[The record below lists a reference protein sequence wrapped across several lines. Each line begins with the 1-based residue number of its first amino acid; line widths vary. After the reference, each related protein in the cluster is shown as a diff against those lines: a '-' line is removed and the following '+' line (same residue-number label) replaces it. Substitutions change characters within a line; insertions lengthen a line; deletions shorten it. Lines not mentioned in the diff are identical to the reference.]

1 MSVRVRFAPSPTGY
15 LHIGAARSALFNW
28 LFARKVGGQFL
39 LRIEDTD
46 LQRSTEEATRSII
59 EGLAWLGLDYDEEMV
74 FQSANAEQHRA
85 AARRLVEEGKA
96 YRDFTP
102 KEERA
107 DASVKQDIAAR
118 ARAQAAQGIDHRSNP
133 FRDLPRDES
142 DDRAAAGEPFA
153 IRLRVAREGAS
164 HFTDIVYGE
173 QERGYSE
180 IEDLVLLRSDGHPLY
195 NLSVVLDDIEMG
207 ITHVIRGQDHL
218 TNTHKQILLYQAFGA
233 PVPQFAHLPLILAP
247 NKAKLSKRRHGE
259 VVSLTTYRDRGFV
272 PAAFR
277 NFLALL
283 GWSPPEGKEIL
294 ARAELIEAF
303 SLKAIGRGN
312 AVFNFHEND
321 PRHWTDD
328 KALWMNAEYIRTMSL
343 DELLPMVKAELRTE
357 RLWRE
362 EYDDD
367 DEREWFAKAVDL
379 IRPRFFTLKDFSSQ
393 GRAYFSEDFD
403 FDETAVRAN
412 ILKEPRLRELLPQL
426 ADRIEAVDPF
436 TAASAETAVRAF
448 AEKSSVKAGLFINAS
463 RTMLTGQA
471 VGPPMFDVFEIMGPE
486 RSAMRL
492 RSQRPWHE
500 FVISSPT
507 VREGRQPETSL
518 C

>member
-1 MSVRVRFAPSPTGY
+1 MTTRVRFAPSPTGY

-28 LFARKVGGQFL
+28 LFARKVGGKFL

-46 LQRSTEEATRSII
+46 LQRSTEESVASII
-59 EGLAWLGLDYDEEMV
+59 EGLEWLGLDYDEEKV
-74 FQSANAEQHRA
+74 FFQSDNANKHRA
-85 AARRLVEEGKA
+85 AAQRLVDEGKA

-102 KEERA
+102 KAERA
-107 DASVKQDIAAR
+107 DSKVKQDIAAR
-118 ARAQAAQGIDHRSNP
+118 ARADAAEGIDHRSNP
-133 FRDLPRDES
+133 FRDLSPDES
-142 DDRAAAGEPFA
+142 GRRAAGGEPFA
-153 IRLRVAREGAS
+153 IRLKVAREGAS
-164 HFTDIVYGE
+164 RFKDIVYCE
-173 QERGYSE
+173 QERAYSE

-218 TNTHKQILLYQAFGA
+218 TNTHKQILLYQALGA

-247 NKAKLSKRRHGE
+247 NKAKLSKRKHGV

-283 GWSPPEGKEIL
+283 GWSPPEGREL
-294 ARAELIEAF
+294 LSREELIQAF
-303 SLKAIGRGN
+303 SLEAIGRAN

-328 KALWMNAEYIRTMSL
+328 KALWMNAEYIRTMPL
-343 DELLPMVKAELRTE
+343 EELLPLVKNELRAE
-357 RLWRE
+357 KLWRE

-367 DEREWFAKAVDL
+367 ERTWFAKAVEL
-379 IRPRFFTLKDFSSQ
+379 IRQRFFTLKDFSSQ

-403 FDETAVRAN
+403 LDEAAVTKN
-412 ILKEPRLRELLPQL
+412 ILKEPRLKELLPQL
-426 ADRIEAVDPF
+426 AARIEAVDPF
-436 TAASAETAVRAF
+436 TAANAEAALRAF
-448 AEKSSVKAGLFINAS
+448 AEESSVKAGLFINAS

-471 VGPPMFDVFEIMGPE
+471 VGPSMFDVFEIMG
-486 RSAMRL
+486 RDVSAMRL
-492 RSQRPWHE
+492 RSQRPWNE
-500 FVISSPT
+500 FNN
-507 VREGRQPETSL
+507 
-518 C
+518 

>member
-1 MSVRVRFAPSPTGY
+1 MTTRVRFAPSPTGY

-28 LFARKVGGQFL
+28 LYARKVGGKFL

-46 LQRSTEEATRSII
+46 LQRSTEESTRSII
-59 EGLAWLGLDYDEEMV
+59 EGLEWLGLDYDEERV
-74 FQSANAEQHRA
+74 FQSDNAEKHRV
-85 AARRLVEEGKA
+85 AARLLLEEGKA

-102 KEERA
+102 KEDRA
-107 DASVKQDIAAR
+107 DANVKQDIAER
-118 ARAQAAQGIDHRSNP
+118 ARAHAAEGIDHRSNP
-133 FRDLPRDES
+133 FRDLTTQES
-142 DDRAAAGEPFA
+142 DRRAEAGEPFA
-153 IRLRVAREGAS
+153 IRLKVSAEGTS
-164 HFTDIVYGE
+164 RFNDIVYGQ
-173 QERGYSE
+173 QERAYSE

-247 NKAKLSKRRHGE
+247 NKAKLSKRKHGE

-294 ARAELIEAF
+294 SREELLEAF
-303 SLKAIGRGN
+303 SLEAIGRAN
-312 AVFNFHEND
+312 AIFNFHEND

-328 KALWMNAEYIRTMSL
+328 KALWMNAEYIRTMPL
-343 DELLPMVKAELRTE
+343 TELLPMVKAELRSE

-367 DEREWFAKAVDL
+367 ERDWFAKAVDL
-379 IRPRFFTLKDFSSQ
+379 IRQRFFTLKDFSSQ

-403 FDETAVRAN
+403 LDEAAVRKN
-412 ILKEPRLRELLPQL
+412 ILKAPELKDLLPPL
-426 ADRIEAVDPF
+426 ADRLESVEPF
-436 TAASAETAVRAF
+436 TTETAEAALRAF
-448 AEKSSVKAGLFINAS
+448 AQVSGEKAGLFINAA

-471 VGPPMFDVFEIMGPE
+471 VGPSMFEVFEILGRE
-486 RSAMRL
+486 RSVMRM

-500 FVISSPT
+500 FES
-507 VREGRQPETSL
+507 
-518 C
+518 

>member
-1 MSVRVRFAPSPTGY
+1 MIRVRFAPSPTGY

-28 LFARKVGGQFL
+28 LFARKLGGKFL

-46 LQRSTEEATRSII
+46 LQRSTDESTRSII
-59 EGLAWLGLDYDEEMV
+59 EGLEWLGLDYDEEIV
-74 FQSANAEQHRA
+74 FQSDNAEKHRV
-85 AARRLVEEGKA
+85 AARQLVDEGKA

-102 KEERA
+102 KEQRE
-107 DASVKQDIAAR
+107 DKSVKQDIVDR
-118 ARAQAAQGIDHRSNP
+118 ARAHAAEGVDHRSNP
-133 FRDLPRDES
+133 FRDLSKDES
-142 DDRAAAGEPFA
+142 DRRAAAGEPFA
-153 IRLRVAREGAS
+153 IRLKVAAEGAS
-164 HFTDIVYGE
+164 QFTDLVYGE
-173 QERGYSE
+173 QERAFSE

-218 TNTHKQILLYQAFGA
+218 TNTHKQILLYQAFGKD
-233 PVPQFAHLPLILAP
+233 VPQFAHLPLILAP
-247 NKAKLSKRRHGE
+247 NKAKLSKRKHGE

-283 GWSPPEGKEIL
+283 GWSPPEGRELLSRDELVKE
-294 ARAELIEAF
+294 F
-303 SLKAIGRGN
+303 SLEGIGRAN

-328 KALWMNAEYIRTMSL
+328 KALWMNAEYIRTMPL
-343 DELLPMVKAELRTE
+343 AELLPMVKAELRSE
-357 RLWRE
+357 KLWRE

-367 DEREWFAKAVDL
+367 EREWFLKTVEL
-379 IRPRFFTLKDFSSQ
+379 IRQRFFTLKDFSAQ

-403 FDETAVRAN
+403 FEESAVRKN
-412 ILKEPRLRELLPQL
+412 ILKEPKLREVLSAL
-426 ADRIEAVDPF
+426 ADRLEAVEPF
-436 TAASAETAVRAF
+436 TAAKVEEALRTF
-448 AEKSSVKAGLFINAS
+448 ADEAGVKAGLFINAS

-471 VGPPMFDVFEIMGPE
+471 VGPSMFEVFEILGRE
-486 RSAMRL
+486 RSVMRL

-500 FVISSPT
+500 F
-507 VREGRQPETSL
+507 G
-518 C
+518 

>member
-1 MSVRVRFAPSPTGY
+1 MNRVRFAPSPTGY

-28 LFARKVGGQFL
+28 LFARKTGGKFL
-39 LRIEDTD
+39 LRVEDTD
-46 LQRSTEEATRSII
+46 LQRSTDESTQSII
-59 EGLAWLGLDYDEEMV
+59 EGMKWLELDYDEEIV
-74 FQSANAEQHRA
+74 FQSDNAENHRI

-102 KEERA
+102 KEQRE
-107 DASVKQDIAAR
+107 DKSVKQSIAER
-118 ARAQAAQGIDHRSNP
+118 ARAHAAEGVDHRSNP
-133 FRDLPRDES
+133 FRDLEKSES
-142 DDRAAAGEPFA
+142 DERAANGEPFA
-153 IRLRVAREGAS
+153 IRLKIARQGES
-164 HFTDIVYGE
+164 KFTDIVYGE
-173 QERGYSE
+173 QDRGYSE

-218 TNTHKQILLYQAFGA
+218 TNTHKQILLYQAFGVA
-233 PVPQFAHLPLILAP
+233 PPQFAHLPLILAP
-247 NKAKLSKRRHGE
+247 NKAKLSKRKHGE

-283 GWSPPEGKEIL
+283 GWSPPDGKEIL
-294 ARAELIEAF
+294 SRDDLIEKF
-303 SLKAIGRGN
+303 SLEGIGRAN

-328 KALWMNAEYIRTMSL
+328 KALWMNAEYIRTMPL
-343 DELLPMVKAELRTE
+343 AELLPMVKAELRAE
-357 RLWRE
+357 KLWRE

-367 DEREWFAKAVDL
+367 ERDWFEKAVEL
-379 IRPRFFTLKDFSSQ
+379 IRHRFFTLKDFSAQ

-403 FDETAVRAN
+403 FDEAAVKKN
-412 ILKEPRLRELLPQL
+412 ILKEPRLHELLPAL
-426 ADRIEAVDPF
+426 ADRIEVVEPF
-436 TAASAETAVRAF
+436 SATTAEAALRAF
-448 AEKSSVKAGLFINAS
+448 ADESGVKAGLFINGA

-471 VGPPMFDVFEIMGPE
+471 VGPSMFEVFEIMGRE

-492 RSQRPWHE
+492 RSQRPWNE
-500 FVISSPT
+500 F
-507 VREGRQPETSL
+507 GN
-518 C
+518 